1 MIGTVP
7 RGVVAFIRR
16 DMAYGSALRFPIL
29 LDLVFGLV
37 NLLAFVFISRAVHG
51 GGSTFSQAGM
61 SYFDFAAVGIA
72 FMLVVQAAVT
82 QATMRIGEEQRSG
95 TIEQVVSSPTPVAAV
110 ALGLAAYPVLFAMVR
125 TAVYLLLAGLVLGL
139 DLGHADWIGVVVVL
153 ALGGLATAAIGVI
166 LAALAV
172 AVTFGISG
180 CRLVLVGLAFF
191 SGTYFPVALLPGWA
205 QALGF
210 LLPTRFALDG
220 LRSAIAGTSWVGSAA
235 ALTAS
240 AVVGI
245 PLSVFAFSA
254 ALRFAAGRGT
264 LVRG

>member
-1 MIGTVP
+1 MTGVV
-7 RGVVAFIRR
+7 RGVLAFVRR
-16 DMAYGSALRFPIL
+16 DMAQGNALRVPVL

-51 GGSTFSQAGM
+51 GGSAFSRGGT

-82 QATMRIGEEQRSG
+82 QATIRIGEEQRSG
-95 TIEQVVSSPTPVAAV
+95 TIEQVVSSPTPMAAI
-110 ALGLAAYPVLFAMVR
+110 ALGLGAYQVLFAMVR
-125 TAVYLLLAGLVLGL
+125 TAGYLLLAGLLLGL

-153 ALGGLATAAIGVI
+153 VLGGVATVAIGVL

-172 AVTFGISG
+172 AATFGTAGS
-180 CRLVLVGLAFF
+180 RLVLVGLTFF
-191 SGTYFPVALLPGWA
+191 SGTFFPLDTLPRWA
-205 QALGF
+205 QGVGW
-210 LLPTRFALDG
+210 LLPTRLALNG
-220 LRSAIAGTSWVGSAA
+220 LRSAVAGSSWIGSAV

-240 AVVGI
+240 AAVGI
-245 PLSVFAFSA
+245 PLSVLAFSGA
-254 ALRFAAGRGT
+254 IRFAERRGS